1 MHILY
6 TRTGCPKSI
15 LLGRDVLISFKSHAV
30 EGCPD
35 IPPALVQALGNA
47 GWILAEPFCSL
58 RRVAVKLVA
67 VRVRH

>member
-6 TRTGCPKSI
+6 TRSGWHKGI
-15 LLGRDVLISFKSHAV
+15 LLGRDVLISFKSHPV

-35 IPPALVQALGNA
+35 IPPVLVQALENA
-47 GWILAEPFCSL
+47 GWILAESFCSL

-67 VRVRH
+67 VRMRH